1 MGGENI
7 MNKRSLILLE
17 VVLIILAVIMLIP
30 IYYLLVTTFKTPA
43 EAALSP
49 MGLPKVFMLDN
60 YIKAFTAM
68 NYPRAL
74 LNNVIV
80 NVSSVSL
87 LVAFSSMAAYV
98 IARRPE
104 KMYKRIYG
112 IFMIGLMVPFQ
123 ISLIPLYKVVSG
135 LGVMNSLVGV
145 ILVSVFCINMSFSI
159 FLFKGF
165 INTIPFEL
173 EEAAAIDGCRKLR
186 IYWVI
191 VFPLLKPIIA
201 TVCILNALAVW
212 NDFMTPLLSLQS
224 PSKAVILL
232 EVYKNVG
239 PFSTDWTAFF
249 PMMVLGVTP
258 MVIFYL
264 FMQRFIINGVVAG
277 SVKG

>member
-1 MGGENI
+1 MR
-7 MNKRSLILLE
+7 KRNLLLLE
-17 VVLIILAVIMLIP
+17 IFLLIAAVIMLVP

-49 MGLPKVFMLDN
+49 MGLPKSFMLDN

-74 LNNVIV
+74 MNNLII
-80 NVSSVSL
+80 NISSVSL
-87 LVAFSSMAAYV
+87 LVIFSSMAAYA

-104 KMYKRIYG
+104 KFYKRVYG
-112 IFMIGLMVPFQ
+112 FFLIGLMVPFQ
-123 ISLIPLYKVVSG
+123 ISLIPLYKIVTG
-135 LGVMNSLVGV
+135 LGVMNTLVGV

-165 INTIPFEL
+165 INTIPYEL
-173 EEAAAIDGCRKLR
+173 EEAAAIDGCRKFT
-186 IYWVI
+186 IYWII

-212 NDFMTPLLSLQS
+212 NDFMTPLLFLQS
-224 PSKAVILL
+224 PNKAVILL

-249 PMMVLGVTP
+249 PMMVLGIAP

-264 FMQRFIINGVVAG
+264 FMQRFIISGVVAG